1 MDRGR
6 DGHQGTRISLVRKR
20 ASLIRRGVGVDES
33 FAPGASLKDLSA
45 EEYARLS
52 TLWDESIEMA
62 PEQLDAWLAALV
74 RSEPKLAALLRVLC
88 TSQEESRERR
98 FLETS
103 DLVARHVA
111 ALVESLRNRPGPPSP
126 GLARMPMSAVAG
138 RARLFL

>member
-45 EEYARLS
+45 EEYSRLS

-62 PEQLDAWLAALV
+62 PEQLDAWLAA
-74 RSEPKLAALLRVLC
+74 EPYVTGKVWENIQIIPC
-88 TSQEESRERR
+88 KISPM
-98 FLETS
+98 FLKQ
-103 DLVARHVA
+103 
-111 ALVESLRNRPGPPSP
+111 G
-126 GLARMPMSAVAG
+126 
-138 RARLFL
+138 